1 MAEPVSYIVEIDELG
16 NPSIKYSDGTPY
28 NVNIA
33 DYSAE
38 VLKQLAPRKMSYTLA
53 NQIDGRYI
61 GAVKGGEKFILP
73 YSPQEIMEAVEV
85 EEGIEYTIDDITA
98 QLVRN
103 TGASSFYETIRAAI
117 ISVDRDNNVVK
128 KGEFIE
134 FTPSRSVS
142 ADATFEDGESC
153 VNCSVTV
160 TVGGL
165 EYGPYLFL
173 YDKQNG
179 GDSEDET
186 NENVDLPEA
195 D

>member
-16 NPSIKYSDGTPY
+16 NSSIKYSDGTPY
-28 NVNIA
+28 NVNIT

-38 VLKQLAPRKMSYTLA
+38 VLKQLAPRKMSYTLT

-61 GAVKGGEKFILP
+61 GAVKGSEKFILP

-134 FTPSRSVS
+134 FTPSHSVS

-153 VNCSVTV
+153 VNCSVMV

-186 NENVDLPEA
+186 NENVALPEA

>member
-1 MAEPVSYIVEIDELG
+1 M
-16 NPSIKYSDGTPY
+16 
-28 NVNIA
+28 
-33 DYSAE
+33 
-38 VLKQLAPRKMSYTLA
+38 
-53 NQIDGRYI
+53 
-61 GAVKGGEKFILP
+61 
-73 YSPQEIMEAVEV
+73 EV
-85 EEGIEYTIDDITA
+85 EEGIEYTIDEVRT

-103 TGASSFYETIRAAI
+103 TGSSSFYETIRAGI

-134 FTPSRSVS
+134 FTPSHTVS

-153 VNCSVTV
+153 VNCSVMV
-160 TVGGL
+160 PVGGL

-186 NENVDLPEA
+186 NENVALPEA
-195 D
+195 R